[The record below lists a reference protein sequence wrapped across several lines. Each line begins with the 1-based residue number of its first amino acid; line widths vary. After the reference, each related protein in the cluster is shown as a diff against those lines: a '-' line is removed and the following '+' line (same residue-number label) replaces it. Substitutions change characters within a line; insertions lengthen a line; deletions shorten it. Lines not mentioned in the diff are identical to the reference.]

1 MEETPH
7 ILVVDDDPLIRSLLR
22 RYLATEGFRVSEAI
36 DGAGVRA
43 ALAQGPIHT
52 VLLDLVMPGEDGLA
66 LARQIRQRSN
76 VPIIMLTGKGDL
88 IDRVVGL
95 ESGADDYVT
104 KPFELRELL
113 ARIRAVLRRT
123 GPQPV
128 PELAATTGETLT
140 FEGWGLDLV
149 KRELRDPVGAPVAL
163 TAGEFDLL
171 RVFASNPNR
180 VLSRDRLIELVK
192 GRDWASFDRA
202 IDTQVGRLRK
212 KIETDPANPTLVKTV
227 RGGGYIFAVSVRQ
240 GLIPA
245 LLQQSRFGRPAEA
258 PQPVDQPRLAPI
270 ELHMADPAAELPAHL
285 LDRLG

>member
-95 ESGADDYVT
+95 EAGADDYVT

-240 GLIPA
+240 G
-245 LLQQSRFGRPAEA
+245 
-258 PQPVDQPRLAPI
+258 
-270 ELHMADPAAELPAHL
+270 
-285 LDRLG
+285 